1 MYKLN
6 IGVGYSILQFY
17 YLPHN
22 NKSFLIDVIEQ
33 HRIIL
38 SKKIIQYYI
47 EKTDDLYK
55 DVLETY
61 IDSIVY
67 TDDTHIFYEEQSE
80 KISAIEEMILL
91 VEQNPMKVVLGEHE
105 EFSAYNIRKIKLITS
120 QQIINKE
127 LNAIYRYSFPITNH
141 YIGCNK
147 NCEAYAVW
155 FGHLFEGESQIE
167 IQDKYILT
175 FNGIECLKKYY
186 LPHIAKGTEI
196 NIYCEIV
203 DSCTETGILSELSDV
218 FYTDWNIHVFI
229 CSGMHDRC
237 IQLST
242 VQISIGA
249 GLDFLHISGYTRK
262 ACILSITKNKIK
274 FPLPTVIKQLQ

>member
-22 NKSFLIDVIEQ
+22 NKSFLIDIIEQ

-67 TDDTHIFYEEQSE
+67 TDDTHIFYEEQAE

-91 VEQNPMKVVLGEHE
+91 VEKNPMKVVLGEHE

-120 QQIINKE
+120 QQIIDKE

-141 YIGCNK
+141 YIGCNE

-175 FNGIECLKKYY
+175 FNGIECLKNIIYRI
-186 LPHIAKGTEI
+186 LPMAQK
-196 NIYCEIV
+196 
-203 DSCTETGILSELSDV
+203 
-218 FYTDWNIHVFI
+218 
-229 CSGMHDRC
+229 
-237 IQLST
+237 
-242 VQISIGA
+242 
-249 GLDFLHISGYTRK
+249 
-262 ACILSITKNKIK
+262 
-274 FPLPTVIKQLQ
+274 

>member
-1 MYKLN
+1 MYKLD
-6 IGVGYSILQFY
+6 IGVGFSILKFY

-22 NKSFLIDVIEQ
+22 DMSFLIDIIQQ

-55 DVLETY
+55 DIIVTY
-61 IDSIVY
+61 LDSILY
-67 TDDTHIFYEEQSE
+67 TDATHVFYDEQTE
-80 KISAIEEMILL
+80 DILAIEEMIML
-91 VEQNPMKVVLGEHE
+91 VEKNPMKIILGEHE
-105 EFSAYNIRKIKLITS
+105 EFSAYNIRKIELITS
-120 QQIINKE
+120 QQIIDKE
-127 LNAIYRYSFPITNH
+127 LNTIYKYSFPITNH
-141 YIGCNK
+141 YIGRNEK
-147 NCEAYAVW
+147 CELYAEW

-175 FNGIECLKKYY
+175 RNGIECLRKYY
-186 LPHIAKGTEI
+186 FPYIAKGTEI
-196 NIYCEIV
+196 NIYCETV
-203 DSCTETGILSELSDV
+203 NSCTETDILTELSDA
-218 FYTDWNIHVFI
+218 FYADWDIHVFT
-229 CSGMHDRC
+229 CRGMHDRY

-249 GLDFLHISGYTRK
+249 GLDFLHQSGYTRK
-262 ACILSITKNKIK
+262 ACTLNITKNRIK